1 MFQFHIKT
9 LSIALLA
16 TSIVFCE
23 QIIYAQTTKASIT
36 EVITDSSLA
45 VVAGAKISAKDL
57 NRGLLFTNTSN
68 SSDLLPE
75 LPSGNYSLMA
85 EAPGFRT
92 YVLDRFPL
100 QNPTEGQCGYRA
112 PSRLN
117 GRESGSNGIGST
129 S

>member
-100 QNPTEGQCGYRA
+100 QNRRPMRISCSKSAQWQ
-112 PSRLN
+112 
-117 GRESGSNGIGST
+117 REWK
-129 S
+129 